1 MNMSYPTARTIS
13 LWTLCF
19 AIFLIFTPPTPG
31 QTPQANSS
39 NNSPASTLTPT
50 PTPTATRTRNPEKD
64 FFVNILRDQRA
75 IWTSPFHLNRGD
87 AKWAIPL
94 TLSFAGLLASDR
106 HTSGELVENGDNL
119 SRLRISRDI
128 SHLGAAYTT
137 GGVAAGF
144 YLIGR
149 ATHNARARETGVL
162 AMESLIDSTIV
173 VEALKGVSQRQRP
186 TVDNSSGEFFDGGS
200 DFPSGHT
207 IAAWSVATVIAQEY
221 GQHRPLVRIGAYG
234 LATAVGIARYTGRN
248 HFLSDVL
255 AGAAM
260 GYGIGRYRKH
270 HDPTLDSL
278 DGKQTSSLFHSR
290 LFPLIAPHY
299 NPGTQTYGAM
309 LAWEF

>member
-1 MNMSYPTARTIS
+1 MNLTHSTRRATA
-13 LWTLCF
+13 LWALCF
-19 AIFLIFTPPTPG
+19 AILLILSQPTPG
-31 QTPQANSS
+31 QTPQAN
-39 NNSPASTLTPT
+39 NADNSPASIPT
-50 PTPTATRTRNPEKD
+50 PSPTPVRNPEKD

-75 IWTSPFHLNRGD
+75 IWTSPFHLSRDD

-94 TLSFAGLLASDR
+94 TLSFSALLASDR
-106 HTSGELVENGDNL
+106 HTSGGLAENGENL
-119 SRLRISRDI
+119 KRIRISEDI
-128 SHLGAAYTT
+128 SKLGAAYTT

-173 VEALKGVSQRQRP
+173 VEALKGISQRQRP
-186 TVDNSSGEFFDGGS
+186 TVDHSSGEFWDGGS
-200 DFPSGHT
+200 GFPSGHT
-207 IAAWSVATVIAQEY
+207 ITAWSVATVIAQEY
-221 GQHRPLVRIGAYG
+221 GQHQPLVRFGAYG
-234 LATAVGIARYTGRN
+234 LATVVGIARYTGRK

-260 GYGIGRYRKH
+260 GYGIGRYVYRKH

-290 LFPLIAPHY
+290 LFPLVAPHY

>member
-1 MNMSYPTARTIS
+1 MDMSYPTARATS
-13 LWTLCF
+13 LWALCF
-19 AIFLIFTPPTPG
+19 AILLIFSQSALG
-31 QTPQANSS
+31 QTPQAN
-39 NNSPASTLTPT
+39 NPNISPESTPT
-50 PTPTATRTRNPEKD
+50 PTPTPTPARSLKKD

-87 AKWAIPL
+87 AKWGIPL

-106 HTSGELVENGDNL
+106 HTSGSLVKNGDNL

-162 AMESLIDSTIV
+162 AMESLVDSTIV

-186 TVDNSSGEFFDGGS
+186 TVDDSSGEFFDGGS
-200 DFPSGHT
+200 GFPSGHT
-207 IAAWSVATVIAQEY
+207 ITAWSVATVIAQEY
-221 GQHRPLVRIGAYG
+221 GQHRPLVRFGAYG

-255 AGAAM
+255 VGGAM
-260 GYGIGRYRKH
+260 GYGIGRYVYRKH
-270 HDPTLDSL
+270 HDPALDSL
-278 DGKQTSSLFHSR
+278 NGKRTGGPFHSR
-290 LFPLIAPHY
+290 LFPLVAPRY
-299 NPGTQTYGAM
+299 NPATQTYGAM
-309 LAWEF
+309 LPWEF

>member
-1 MNMSYPTARTIS
+1 MNLTHSTRRATA
-13 LWTLCF
+13 LWALCF
-19 AIFLIFTPPTPG
+19 AILLILSQPTPG
-31 QTPQANSS
+31 QTPQAN
-39 NNSPASTLTPT
+39 NADNSPASIPT
-50 PTPTATRTRNPEKD
+50 PSPTPVRNPEKD

-75 IWTSPFHLNRGD
+75 IWTSPFHLSRDD

-94 TLSFAGLLASDR
+94 TLSFSALLASDR
-106 HTSGELVENGDNL
+106 HTSGGLAENGENL
-119 SRLRISRDI
+119 KRIRISEDI
-128 SHLGAAYTT
+128 SQLGAAYTT

-173 VEALKGVSQRQRP
+173 VEALKGISQRQRP
-186 TVDNSSGEFFDGGS
+186 TVDHSSGEFWDGGS
-200 DFPSGHT
+200 GFPSGHT
-207 IAAWSVATVIAQEY
+207 ITAWSVATVIAQEY
-221 GQHRPLVRIGAYG
+221 GQHQPLVRFGAYG
-234 LATAVGIARYTGRN
+234 LATAVGIARYTGRK

-255 AGAAM
+255 AGGAM
-260 GYGIGRYRKH
+260 GYGIGRYVYRKH

-290 LFPLIAPHY
+290 LFPLVAPHY
-299 NPGTQTYGAM
+299 NSATQTYGAM